1 MLGKMSREEP
11 PTASMVEYE
20 EKFQAEIA
28 ERQERD
34 DTLKAERE
42 AAAAE
47 ALEALDDERRAKVM
61 DVTMKEN
68 REKEQHYLEEV
79 QRQLESDNPWERI
92 TTLVDLQQ
100 GTSDEVCDVA
110 RARSILIQKKNEFK
124 GDAA

>member
-47 ALEALDDERRAKVM
+47 ALEASGAPKSW
-61 DVTMKEN
+61 T
-68 REKEQHYLEEV
+68 
-79 QRQLESDNPWERI
+79 
-92 TTLVDLQQ
+92 
-100 GTSDEVCDVA
+100 
-110 RARSILIQKKNEFK
+110 
-124 GDAA
+124 